1 MGAIT
6 ALHIGVETARRSAN
20 MEHAEKAR
28 ACWRA
33 AEDAVSDCD
42 RTIESAVSALEQ
54 AQRRLDRA
62 GRVVEG
68 LKAQRSRLDKVRV
81 DSLLAWSGHKD
92 KKTHAQVTPLLDQ
105 QANLWPIEQA
115 PVPVAPG
122 AYKL

>member
-1 MGAIT
+1 MGTIT

-62 GRVVEG
+62 GRVVAS
-68 LKAQRSRLDKVRV
+68 LKVERSRLDKIRV
-81 DSLLAWSGHKD
+81 ESLLAWSGVKD
-92 KKTHAQVTPLLDQ
+92 QQTHATVTPLLDQ
-105 QANLWPIEQA
+105 QADLWPIEQA
-115 PVPVAPG
+115 PVAPG
-122 AYKL
+122 EFKL